1 MDNLHFTD
9 EAIAGLIIQSILMII
24 IPVILFIVWKIK
36 THEKVLPVIIGAVT
50 WLLFAIIL
58 KLAPAY
64 FLLQADN
71 PIAKTI
77 SGNIWYTSILAG
89 VLAGVFEETGRFV
102 AFKTVLRKYEH
113 SRSSISYG
121 IGHGGFESIYVGVQM
136 LSFPLM
142 GILINNGM
150 GDQITAGMDEAMKAT
165 ALSQLEGYASLTIPE
180 CLLGAFE
187 RIPAILFHISASVLV
202 FKAAREKKYFYL
214 YPLMILVHAL
224 IDFSAV
230 FGQNVML
237 PPWAIELMITVLA
250 AATAYFAWL
259 LTARQ
264 RKQLQS

>member
-102 AFKTVLRKYEH
+102 SFKTVLRKYEH
-113 SRSSISYG
+113 SRSSIS
-121 IGHGGFESIYVGVQM
+121 
-136 LSFPLM
+136 
-142 GILINNGM
+142 
-150 GDQITAGMDEAMKAT
+150 
-165 ALSQLEGYASLTIPE
+165 
-180 CLLGAFE
+180 
-187 RIPAILFHISASVLV
+187 
-202 FKAAREKKYFYL
+202 
-214 YPLMILVHAL
+214 
-224 IDFSAV
+224 
-230 FGQNVML
+230 
-237 PPWAIELMITVLA
+237 
-250 AATAYFAWL
+250 
-259 LTARQ
+259 
-264 RKQLQS
+264 

>member
-1 MDNLHFTD
+1 
-9 EAIAGLIIQSILMII
+9 
-24 IPVILFIVWKIK
+24 
-36 THEKVLPVIIGAVT
+36 
-50 WLLFAIIL
+50 
-58 KLAPAY
+58 
-64 FLLQADN
+64 
-71 PIAKTI
+71 
-77 SGNIWYTSILAG
+77 
-89 VLAGVFEETGRFV
+89 
-102 AFKTVLRKYEH
+102 
-113 SRSSISYG
+113 
-121 IGHGGFESIYVGVQM
+121 
-136 LSFPLM
+136 M

-237 PPWAIELMITVLA
+237 PPWAIELIITVFA

-264 RKQLQS
+264 RKQLQG

>member
-89 VLAGVFEETGRFV
+89 VLAGVFEETGRFA

-121 IGHGGFESIYVGVQM
+121 IGHGGFESIYVGVQL

-150 GDQITAGMDEAMKAT
+150 GDRITAGMDEAMKAT
-165 ALSQLEGYASLTIPE
+165 A
-180 CLLGAFE
+180 GAFLE
-187 RIPAILFHISASVLV
+187 NV
-202 FKAAREKKYFYL
+202 FKAMEVPVDITMEYDQQTGCLEIDFVAFLPDPSADLDAFFVPAVRKHDTDC
-214 YPLMILVHAL
+214 VHAL
-224 IDFSAV
+224 AV
-230 FGQNVML
+230 VRRKRIGIVAVPVDHDTIINVFL
-237 PPWAIELMITVLA
+237 FVRQI
-250 AATAYFAWL
+250 L
-259 LTARQ
+259 L
-264 RKQLQS
+264 KI